1 MNQRD
6 GLSNE
11 NRRAFWQQAVAL
23 LQESGLT
30 TSAFARREKLS
41 PQTLNKWKIHFPGKD
56 DRRQLVCGA
65 YSIKGRIPAIHLH
78 AEQLSWLHWM
88 NIFTTTAQRHQDVVI
103 AAARPRKLKNPWPA
117 GLRTSCPP
125 VAAAIP
131 PFPPRLEIN
140 LCSLIIVH

>member
-41 PQTLNKWKIHFPGKD
+41 PQTLNKVADPGQGD
-56 DRRQLVCGA
+56 LGCARFYREDRQA
-65 YSIKGRIPAIHLH
+65 AIH
-78 AEQLSWLHWM
+78 QCFLSFFLCLS
-88 NIFTTTAQRHQDVVI
+88 AV
-103 AAARPRKLKNPWPA
+103 PA
-117 GLRTSCPP
+117 TRC
-125 VAAAIP
+125 
-131 PFPPRLEIN
+131 
-140 LCSLIIVH
+140 